1 MVFGTVTGRTN
12 APEPGRVSLRIVW
25 GVATF
30 AIIGVLGLAQL
41 APVRDAFLAQTAWV
55 GPFVGQLAGPSVT
68 PGADRQLDAAAPSA
82 GADPAVAPATDEA
95 WPNGSRAIAASGRT
109 AAAAPVDGSPE
120 TAPSVISASAD
131 AMAVQPTAEPNSATM
146 LTVLPTAAVAPI
158 DEVAPALVVSVV
170 LDPLTTA
177 VAVPLASVTAAV
189 TAAVTT
195 AVATAVT
202 TVTSVTTVIGSVTPP
217 TPTPIVKI
225 TLPGGGTITT
235 VR

>member
-1 MVFGTVTGRTN
+1 MVFGTVTGRAN
-12 APEPGRVSLRIVW
+12 ALEPGRASLRVVW

-41 APVRDAFLAQTAWV
+41 APVRDAFLAQMPAWV
-55 GPFVGQLAGPSVT
+55 GPLVGQLAGPSATAV
-68 PGADRQLDAAAPSA
+68 ADRQLDTAAPYA
-82 GADPAVAPATDEA
+82 GADPAGAPATYEA
-95 WPNGSRAIAASGRT
+95 WPNGARAIAARGRAT
-109 AAAAPVDGSPE
+109 AAAPVDGSPE
-120 TAPSVISASAD
+120 TAPSVAAALAD
-131 AMAVQPTAEPNSATM
+131 AMVVQPTAEPTSAPIV
-146 LTVLPTAAVAPI
+146 TVQPTAAVAPI
-158 DEVAPALVVSVV
+158 DAAAPALVVSVV

-189 TAAVTT
+189 TT

-202 TVTSVTTVIGSVTPP
+202 TVTSATTVVGGVTAP
-217 TPTPIVKI
+217 TATPIVRI